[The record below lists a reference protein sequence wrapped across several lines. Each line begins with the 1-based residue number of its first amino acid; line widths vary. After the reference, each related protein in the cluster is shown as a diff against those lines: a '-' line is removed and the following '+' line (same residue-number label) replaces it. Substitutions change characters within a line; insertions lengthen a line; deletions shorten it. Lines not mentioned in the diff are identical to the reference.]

1 MIDAVFDQAAGQV
14 SGNAGCNNYFGPMN
28 TAAGAFA
35 LGPFGS
41 TMMFCAEP
49 EGTMEQE
56 AAYLA
61 ALAGAT
67 GFQWAVQPN
76 SFITNGQIT
85 YTLPDGT
92 NGVINF
98 VSP

>member
-1 MIDAVFDQAAGQV
+1 
-14 SGNAGCNNYFGPMN
+14 
-28 TAAGAFA
+28 
-35 LGPFGS
+35 
-41 TMMFCAEP
+41 
-49 EGTMEQE
+49 MEQE

-67 GFQWAVQPN
+67 GFQWSVQPN

-85 YTLPDGT
+85 YALPDGT
-92 NGVINF
+92 TGAINL